1 MTTSI
6 VLIIACVFGFVLSI
20 KFASSTK
27 EDTPSQKR
35 WKSVSGIAMIIAS
48 GFIGLIVASLFF

>member
-6 VLIIACVFGFVLSI
+6 LLIIACIFGLILSL
-20 KFASSTK
+20 KFASHTK

-35 WKSVSGIAMIIAS
+35 LKSVSAISMIIAC
-48 GFIGLIVASLFF
+48 GFIGLIIASLFS

>member
-6 VLIIACVFGFVLSI
+6 LLIIACAFGLILSL
-20 KFASSTK
+20 KFASHTK

-35 WKSVSGIAMIIAS
+35 WKSVSGIAIIIAC
-48 GFIGLIVASLFF
+48 GFIGLIVASLFS

>member
-6 VLIIACVFGFVLSI
+6 LLIIACVFGLILSL
-20 KFASSTK
+20 KFASHTK

-35 WKSVSGIAMIIAS
+35 WKSVSGLAMIMAS
-48 GFIGLIVASLFF
+48 GFIGLIIASLFS

>member
-6 VLIIACVFGFVLSI
+6 LLIIACIFGLILSL
-20 KFASSTK
+20 KFASHTK

-35 WKSVSGIAMIIAS
+35 WKSVSGIGIIIAC
-48 GFIGLIVASLFF
+48 GFIGLSVASLFS

>member
-35 WKSVSGIAMIIAS
+35 WKSVSGISMIIAC
-48 GFIGLIVASLFF
+48 GFIGLIVASLFS